1 MSELPVATDSLYASW
16 QILRAEQPHLRAR
29 DAAARLGVSEA
40 ELTASR
46 LAVDTVRLRPE
57 WASLLPALGELGQVM
72 ALTRNAS
79 CVHERKGLYR
89 QVTVTGNGQ
98 MGLVVSADID
108 LRLFLGG
115 WASVF
120 AVEEKGPRG
129 VMRSLQVFDQQGV
142 AVHKVYL
149 TEHSDAAAWA
159 PLVERFR
166 APLQSAELDLQAL
179 AAPAPGRADE
189 QIDATALRVG
199 WSTLK
204 DTHHFFALLKSH
216 GASRTQALR
225 LAGREWAE
233 ALAPDALSGLF
244 ERAAAAELP
253 IMVFVGNRHCI
264 QIHTGPVSK
273 LRWTD
278 DWFNV
283 LDPQFNLHLKARDI
297 QQLWRVR
304 KPSSDG
310 VITSW
315 EAFDG
320 EGELILQVFGARKPG
335 VPERDDWRRL
345 AEETPALHAWQPQP
359 A

>member
-1 MSELPVATDSLYASW
+1 MREQPVASNSLYASW

-29 DAAARLGVSEA
+29 DAAAQLGVSEA

-57 WASLLPALGELGQVM
+57 WASLLPALGEFGQVM
-72 ALTRNAS
+72 ALTRNES
-79 CVHERKGLYR
+79 CVHERKGVYR
-89 QVTVTGNGQ
+89 EVTVTGNGQ

-120 AVEEKGPRG
+120 AVEDPGPRG
-129 VMRSLQVFDQQGV
+129 VLRSVQVFDHQGA

-149 TEHSDAAAWA
+149 TEQSELAAWT
-159 PLVERFR
+159 PLVARFR
-166 APLQSAELDLQAL
+166 DAQQRAELELKAL
-179 AAPAPGRADE
+179 AEPAPRRADE
-189 QIDATALRVG
+189 LIDTDALRVG

-204 DTHHFFALLKSH
+204 DTHHFFALLKTH
-216 GASRTQALR
+216 GATRTQALR

-233 ALAPDALSGLF
+233 ALAPDAVPGLF
-244 ERAAAAELP
+244 ERAAATEVP

-264 QIHTGPVSK
+264 QIHTGPVTN
-273 LRWTD
+273 LRWMDT
-278 DWFNV
+278 WFNV
-283 LDPQFNLHLKARDI
+283 LDPQFNLHLKAHDI
-297 QQLWRVR
+297 HELWRVR

-315 EAFDG
+315 EAFDAQ
-320 EGELILQVFGARKPG
+320 GELILQLFGARKPG
-335 VPERDDWRRL
+335 VPEREDWRRL
-345 AEETPALHAWQPQP
+345 AEETPALNA
-359 A
+359 